1 MRVALGVSG
10 GIAAYKAAELV
21 RLLQQEGLDV
31 QVIMTRGAREFV
43 TQLTFAALT
52 GQRVITDVF
61 ESSGNGPANVESAIE
76 HIAVAQ
82 RIDLLLVAPATAN
95 VLANFAA
102 GAADDFLTTL
112 YLATQA
118 PVVVAPAMNVNMWQ
132 HPATQQNVRIL
143 KDRGVRVVQP
153 DEGYLACG
161 SVGQGRLA
169 GQEEIL
175 RAVRDVL
182 KLRRD
187 LTGVKILI
195 TAGPTC
201 EAIDPV
207 RYLTNRSSG
216 KMGYALAEAAQKRGA
231 RVVVISGPTPTAPPQ
246 NVEWGPV
253 RTAEEM
259 ERAVRERGTDAAVV
273 IMAAAVADYRA
284 ASPAAQ
290 KIKRDASGM
299 TLTLEPTP
307 DILAGLA
314 RDKGNRILVGFA
326 AETQDMAAHAR
337 EKLRAKGVDMI
348 VANDVTQE
356 GAGFDVD
363 TNIATLFLRDGAEI
377 PLPCMTKLELA
388 ERILDQVLDLL
399 PTPRV

>member
-1 MRVALGVSG
+1 MRIALGVSG

-31 QVIMTRGAREFV
+31 QVIMMRGAREFV
-43 TQLTFAALT
+43 TPLTFAALT

-61 ESSGNGPANVESAIE
+61 DSSENSPANVESAIE

-82 RIDLLLVAPATAN
+82 RIDMLLVAPATAN
-95 VLANFAA
+95 VLAKFAA

-112 YLATQA
+112 YLATHA
-118 PVVVAPAMNVNMWQ
+118 PVIVAPAMNVNMWQ
-132 HPATQQNVRIL
+132 HPATQQNLRIL
-143 KDRGVRVVQP
+143 QERGVHVVQP

-161 SVGQGRLA
+161 SVGPGRLA

-187 LTGVKILI
+187 LAGVKILI

-201 EAIDPV
+201 EVIDPV

-231 RVVVISGPTPTAPPQ
+231 RVVVISGPTQAAPPQ
-246 NVEWGPV
+246 NVEWEPV

-259 ERAVRERGTDAAVV
+259 ERAVRERAADAAVV
-273 IMAAAVADYRA
+273 IMAAAVSDYRA
-284 ASPAAQ
+284 AAPSAR
-290 KIKRDASGM
+290 KIKRGLSRM
-299 TLTLEPTP
+299 TLELEPTP

-314 RDKGNRILVGFA
+314 PEKGTRVLVGFA
-326 AETQDMAAHAR
+326 AETQDLAAHAR

-348 VANDVTQE
+348 VANDVTQK

-363 TNIATLFLRDGAEI
+363 TNVATLFLRNGGEI

-388 ERILDQVLDLL
+388 DRILDQVVDLL
-399 PTPRV
+399 PAPRA